1 MKYAVICFTERGA
14 WVCRR
19 LFHKLKEMGE
29 ECEAVIPKR
38 FLREEWKKEGLK
50 EREEESL
57 SQWTGKMF
65 AEKRAVIFV
74 SATGIAVR
82 AIAPW
87 IRDKMT
93 DPPVVTVDEGAQFVI
108 PLLSGHV
115 GGANELAR
123 HIADWLEAVPVITT
137 ATDVNGKFAVDLFA
151 SAYHMTI
158 TDRKEA
164 KNISAAVLE
173 GKQIG
178 VFSDLPIKKLPDGFV
193 MDRWCE
199 ENICIT
205 VKDPSFPEKKASYLR
220 LVPRAVVLGVG
231 CRRGTDPEFM
241 KEKVFA
247 FLKEHGIDPT
257 AVKAIASVD
266 VKQDEPAVLG
276 LKQVFD
282 GECLHQPCEQRFYTP
297 EQLIQVPGDF
307 KESAFV
313 KKQIGVGNVCE
324 RSACAAGGK
333 LLVEKQAGD
342 GITLAAA
349 LEWQG
354 ELDFSKG
361 FGTTVRGKE
370 CLWDRNTQFYIL
382 KKI

>member
-1 MKYAVICFTERGA
+1 MICFTERGA

-19 LFHKLKEMGE
+19 LFHKLKETGE
-29 ECEAVIPKR
+29 ECEAIIPKR

-50 EREEESL
+50 EREEEFL

-65 AEKRAVIFV
+65 AEKRAMIFV

-158 TDRKEA
+158 IDRKEA

-247 FLKEHGIDPT
+247 LLKEHGIDPA

>member
-1 MKYAVICFTERGA
+1 MICFTERGA

-19 LFHKLKEMGE
+19 LFHKLKETGE
-29 ECEAVIPKR
+29 ECEAIIPKR

-50 EREEESL
+50 EREEEFL

-65 AEKRAVIFV
+65 AEKRAMIFV

-158 TDRKEA
+158 IDRKEA

-247 FLKEHGIDPT
+247 LLKEHGIDPA

-297 EQLIQVPGDF
+297 EQLNQVPGDF

-361 FGTTVRGKE
+361 FGTTVRGKG
-370 CLWDRNTQFYIL
+370 CLGRRNTQFYIL

>member
-1 MKYAVICFTERGA
+1 MICFTERGA

-19 LFHKLKEMGE
+19 LFHKLKETGE
-29 ECEAVIPKR
+29 ECEAIIPKR

-50 EREEESL
+50 EREEEFL

-65 AEKRAVIFV
+65 AEKRAMIFV

-158 TDRKEA
+158 IDRKEA
-164 KNISAAVLE
+164 KNISAAGLE

-247 FLKEHGIDPT
+247 LLKEHGIDPA

-297 EQLIQVPGDF
+297 EQLNQVPGDF

>member
-1 MKYAVICFTERGA
+1 MICFTERGA

-19 LFHKLKEMGE
+19 LFHKLKETGK
-29 ECEAVIPKR
+29 ECEAIIPKR

-50 EREEESL
+50 EREEEFL

-65 AEKRAVIFV
+65 AEKRAMIFV

-158 TDRKEA
+158 IDRKEA

-220 LVPRAVVLGVG
+220 LVPGAVVLGVG

-247 FLKEHGIDPT
+247 LLKEHGIDPA

-266 VKQDEPAVLG
+266 VKQDEPAVLD
-276 LKQVFD
+276 LKQLFD

-297 EQLIQVPGDF
+297 EQLNQVPGDF

>member
-1 MKYAVICFTERGA
+1 MICFTERGA

-19 LFHKLKEMGE
+19 LFHKLKETGE
-29 ECEAVIPKR
+29 ECEAIIPKR

-50 EREEESL
+50 EEFL

-65 AEKRAVIFV
+65 AEKRAMIFV

-158 TDRKEA
+158 IDRKEA

-247 FLKEHGIDPT
+247 LLKEHGIDPA

-297 EQLIQVPGDF
+297 EQLNQVPGDF

>member
-1 MKYAVICFTERGA
+1 MICFTERGA

-19 LFHKLKEMGE
+19 LFHKLKETGE
-29 ECEAVIPKR
+29 ECEAIIPKR

-50 EREEESL
+50 EREEEFL

-65 AEKRAVIFV
+65 AEKRAMIFV

-158 TDRKEA
+158 IDRKEA

-205 VKDPSFPEKKASYLR
+205 VKDPSFPGKKASYLR

-247 FLKEHGIDPT
+247 LLKEHGIDPA

-266 VKQDEPAVLG
+266 VKQDEPAVLD
-276 LKQVFD
+276 LKQLFD

-297 EQLIQVPGDF
+297 EQLNQVPGDF

>member
-1 MKYAVICFTERGA
+1 MICFTERGA

-19 LFHKLKEMGE
+19 LFHKLKETGE
-29 ECEAVIPKR
+29 ECEAIIPKR
-38 FLREEWKKEGLK
+38 FLMEEWKKEGLK
-50 EREEESL
+50 EREEEFL

-65 AEKRAVIFV
+65 AEKRAMIFV

-158 TDRKEA
+158 IDRKEA

-247 FLKEHGIDPT
+247 LLKEHGIDPA

-297 EQLIQVPGDF
+297 EQLNQVPGDF

>member
-1 MKYAVICFTERGA
+1 MICFTERGA

-19 LFHKLKEMGE
+19 LFHKLKETGE
-29 ECEAVIPKR
+29 ECEAIIPKR

-50 EREEESL
+50 EREEEFL

-65 AEKRAVIFV
+65 AEKRAMIFV

-158 TDRKEA
+158 IDRKEA

-173 GKQIG
+173 GKQIS

-247 FLKEHGIDPT
+247 LLKEHGIDPA

-297 EQLIQVPGDF
+297 EQLNQVPGDF

>member
-1 MKYAVICFTERGA
+1 MICFTERGA

-19 LFHKLKEMGE
+19 LFHKLKETGE
-29 ECEAVIPKR
+29 ECEAIIPKR

-50 EREEESL
+50 EREEEFL

-65 AEKRAVIFV
+65 AEKRAMIFV

-123 HIADWLEAVPVITT
+123 HIVDWLEAVPVITT

-158 TDRKEA
+158 IDRKEA

-247 FLKEHGIDPT
+247 LLKEHGIDPA

-297 EQLIQVPGDF
+297 EQLNQVPGDF

>member
-1 MKYAVICFTERGA
+1 MICFTERGA

-50 EREEESL
+50 EREEEFL

-65 AEKRAVIFV
+65 AEKRAMIFV

-158 TDRKEA
+158 IDRKEA

-297 EQLIQVPGDF
+297 EQLNQVPGDF

>member
-1 MKYAVICFTERGA
+1 MICFTERGA

-19 LFHKLKEMGE
+19 LFHKLKETGE
-29 ECEAVIPKR
+29 ECEAIIPKR

-50 EREEESL
+50 EREEEFL

-65 AEKRAVIFV
+65 AEKRAMIFV

-247 FLKEHGIDPT
+247 LLKEHGIDPA

-266 VKQDEPAVLG
+266 VKQDEPAVLD
-276 LKQVFD
+276 LKQLFD
-282 GECLHQPCEQRFYTP
+282 GECLHQPCEHRFYTP
-297 EQLIQVPGDF
+297 EQLNQVPGDF

>member
-1 MKYAVICFTERGA
+1 MICFTERGA

-50 EREEESL
+50 EREEEFL

>member
-1 MKYAVICFTERGA
+1 MICFTERGA

-19 LFHKLKEMGE
+19 LFHKLKETGE
-29 ECEAVIPKR
+29 ECEAIIPKR

-50 EREEESL
+50 EREEEFL

-65 AEKRAVIFV
+65 AEKRAMIFV

-158 TDRKEA
+158 IDRKEA

-247 FLKEHGIDPT
+247 LLKEHGIDSA

-297 EQLIQVPGDF
+297 EQLNQVPGDF

>member
-1 MKYAVICFTERGA
+1 MICFTERGA

-19 LFHKLKEMGE
+19 LFHKLKETGE
-29 ECEAVIPKR
+29 ECEAIIPKR

-50 EREEESL
+50 EREEEFL

-65 AEKRAVIFV
+65 AEKRAMIFV

-205 VKDPSFPEKKASYLR
+205 VKDPSFPGKKASYLR

-247 FLKEHGIDPT
+247 LLKEHGIDPA

-297 EQLIQVPGDF
+297 EQLNQVPGDF

>member
-1 MKYAVICFTERGA
+1 MICFTERGA

-19 LFHKLKEMGE
+19 LFHKLKETGE
-29 ECEAVIPKR
+29 ECEAIIPKR

-50 EREEESL
+50 EREEEFL

-65 AEKRAVIFV
+65 AEKRAMIFV

-123 HIADWLEAVPVITT
+123 HTADWLEAVPVITT

-158 TDRKEA
+158 IDRKEA

-247 FLKEHGIDPT
+247 LLKEHGIDPA

-297 EQLIQVPGDF
+297 EQLNQVPGDF

>member
-1 MKYAVICFTERGA
+1 MICFTERGA

-19 LFHKLKEMGE
+19 LFHKLKETGK
-29 ECEAVIPKR
+29 ECEAIIPKR

-65 AEKRAVIFV
+65 AEKRAMIFV

-220 LVPRAVVLGVG
+220 LVPGAVVLGVG

-247 FLKEHGIDPT
+247 LLKEHGIDPA

-266 VKQDEPAVLG
+266 VKQDEPAVLD
-276 LKQVFD
+276 LKQLFD

-297 EQLIQVPGDF
+297 EQLNQVPGDF

-324 RSACAAGGK
+324 RAA
-333 LLVEKQAGD
+333 
-342 GITLAAA
+342 LAACGMDGKIILGKHA
-349 LEWQG
+349 ENGMTIAISKREWKVS
-354 ELDFSKG
+354 FS
-361 FGTTVRGKE
+361 E
-370 CLWDRNTQFYIL
+370 E
-382 KKI
+382 

>member
-1 MKYAVICFTERGA
+1 MICFTERGA

-19 LFHKLKEMGE
+19 LFHKLKETGE
-29 ECEAVIPKR
+29 ECEAIIPKR

-50 EREEESL
+50 EREEEFL

-65 AEKRAVIFV
+65 AEKRAMIFV

-93 DPPVVTVDEGAQFVI
+93 DPPVVTVDEGVQFVI

-158 TDRKEA
+158 IDRKEA

-247 FLKEHGIDPT
+247 LLKEHGIDPA

-297 EQLIQVPGDF
+297 EQLNQVPGDF

>member
-1 MKYAVICFTERGA
+1 MICFTERGA

-19 LFHKLKEMGE
+19 VFHKLKETGE
-29 ECEAVIPKR
+29 ECEAIIPKR

-65 AEKRAVIFV
+65 AEKRAMIFV

>member
-1 MKYAVICFTERGA
+1 MICFTERGA

-19 LFHKLKEMGE
+19 LFHKLKETGE
-29 ECEAVIPKR
+29 ECEAIIPKR

-50 EREEESL
+50 EREEEFL

-65 AEKRAVIFV
+65 AEKRAMIFV

-158 TDRKEA
+158 IDRKEA

-193 MDRWCE
+193 MDRLCE

-247 FLKEHGIDPT
+247 LLKEHGIDPA

-297 EQLIQVPGDF
+297 EQLNQVPGDF

>member
-1 MKYAVICFTERGA
+1 MICFTERGA

-19 LFHKLKEMGE
+19 LFHKLKETGE
-29 ECEAVIPKR
+29 ECEAIIPKR
-38 FLREEWKKEGLK
+38 FLREEWKREGLK
-50 EREEESL
+50 EREEECL

-65 AEKRAVIFV
+65 AEKRAMIFV

-158 TDRKEA
+158 IDRKEA

-247 FLKEHGIDPT
+247 LLKEHGIDPA

-297 EQLIQVPGDF
+297 EQLNQVPGDF

>member
-1 MKYAVICFTERGA
+1 MICFTERGA

-178 VFSDLPIKKLPDGFV
+178 VFSDLPINKLPDGFV

>member
-1 MKYAVICFTERGA
+1 VICFTERGA

-19 LFHKLKEMGE
+19 LFHKLKETGE
-29 ECEAVIPKR
+29 ECEAIIPKR

-50 EREEESL
+50 EREEEFL

-65 AEKRAVIFV
+65 AEKRAMIFV

-158 TDRKEA
+158 IDRKEA

-247 FLKEHGIDPT
+247 LLKEHGIDPA

-297 EQLIQVPGDF
+297 EQLNQVPGDF

>member
-1 MKYAVICFTERGA
+1 MICFTERGA

-19 LFHKLKEMGE
+19 LFHKLKETGE
-29 ECEAVIPKR
+29 ECEAIIPKR

-50 EREEESL
+50 EREEEFL

-65 AEKRAVIFV
+65 AEKRAMIFV

-158 TDRKEA
+158 IDRKEA

-220 LVPRAVVLGVG
+220 LVPRAVVRGVG

-247 FLKEHGIDPT
+247 LLKEHGIDPA

-297 EQLIQVPGDF
+297 EQLNQVPGDF

>member
-1 MKYAVICFTERGA
+1 MICFTERGA

-19 LFHKLKEMGE
+19 LFHKLKETGE
-29 ECEAVIPKR
+29 ECEAIIPKR

-50 EREEESL
+50 EWEEESL

-65 AEKRAVIFV
+65 AEKRAMIFV

-158 TDRKEA
+158 IDRKEA

-247 FLKEHGIDPT
+247 LLKEHGIDPA

-297 EQLIQVPGDF
+297 EQLNQVPGDF

>member
-1 MKYAVICFTERGA
+1 MICFTERGA

-19 LFHKLKEMGE
+19 LFHKLKETGE
-29 ECEAVIPKR
+29 ECEAIIPKR

-50 EREEESL
+50 EREEEFL

-65 AEKRAVIFV
+65 AEKRAMIFV

-158 TDRKEA
+158 IDRKEA

-247 FLKEHGIDPT
+247 LLKEHGIDPA

-266 VKQDEPAVLG
+266 VKQNEPAVLG

-297 EQLIQVPGDF
+297 EQLNQVPGDF

>member
-1 MKYAVICFTERGA
+1 MICFTERGA

-19 LFHKLKEMGE
+19 LFHKLKETGE
-29 ECEAVIPKR
+29 ECEAIIPKR

-50 EREEESL
+50 EREEEFL

-65 AEKRAVIFV
+65 AEKRAMIFV

>member
-1 MKYAVICFTERGA
+1 MICFTERGA

-19 LFHKLKEMGE
+19 LFHKLKETGE
-29 ECEAVIPKR
+29 ECEAIIPKR

-50 EREEESL
+50 EREEEFL

-65 AEKRAVIFV
+65 EEKRAMIFV

-158 TDRKEA
+158 IDRKEA

-247 FLKEHGIDPT
+247 LLKEHGIDPA

-297 EQLIQVPGDF
+297 EQLNQVPGDF

>member
-1 MKYAVICFTERGA
+1 MICFTERGA

-19 LFHKLKEMGE
+19 LFHKLKETGE
-29 ECEAVIPKR
+29 ECEAIIPKR

-50 EREEESL
+50 EREEEFL

-65 AEKRAVIFV
+65 AEKRAMIFV

-297 EQLIQVPGDF
+297 EQLNQVPGDF

>member
-1 MKYAVICFTERGA
+1 MICFTERGA

-19 LFHKLKEMGE
+19 LFHKLKETGE
-29 ECEAVIPKR
+29 ECEAIIPKR

-50 EREEESL
+50 EREEEFL

-65 AEKRAVIFV
+65 AEKRAMIFV

-247 FLKEHGIDPT
+247 LLKEHGIDPA

-266 VKQDEPAVLG
+266 VKQDEPAVLD

-297 EQLIQVPGDF
+297 EQLNQVPGDF

>member
-1 MKYAVICFTERGA
+1 MICFTERGA

-19 LFHKLKEMGE
+19 LFHKLKETGE
-29 ECEAVIPKR
+29 ECEAIIPKR

-50 EREEESL
+50 EREEEFL

-65 AEKRAVIFV
+65 AEKRAMIFV

-158 TDRKEA
+158 IDRKEA

-247 FLKEHGIDPT
+247 LLKEHGIDPA

-297 EQLIQVPGDF
+297 EQLNQVPGDF
-307 KESAFV
+307 KESDFV

>member
-1 MKYAVICFTERGA
+1 MICFTERGA

-19 LFHKLKEMGE
+19 LFHKLKETGE
-29 ECEAVIPKR
+29 ECEAIIPKR

-50 EREEESL
+50 EREEEFL

-65 AEKRAVIFV
+65 AEKRAMIFV

-158 TDRKEA
+158 IDRKEA

-247 FLKEHGIDPT
+247 LLKEHGIDPA

-266 VKQDEPAVLG
+266 VKQDEPAVLD
-276 LKQVFD
+276 LKQLFD
-282 GECLHQPCEQRFYTP
+282 GECLHQPCGQRFYTP
-297 EQLIQVPGDF
+297 EQLNQVPGDF

>member
-1 MKYAVICFTERGA
+1 
-14 WVCRR
+14 
-19 LFHKLKEMGE
+19 
-29 ECEAVIPKR
+29 
-38 FLREEWKKEGLK
+38 
-50 EREEESL
+50 
-57 SQWTGKMF
+57 MF
-65 AEKRAVIFV
+65 AEKRAMIFV

-158 TDRKEA
+158 IDRKEA

-205 VKDPSFPEKKASYLR
+205 VKDPSFPKKALFGV
-220 LVPRAVVLGVG
+220 LFPGCPWCWVPQGNRS
-231 CRRGTDPEFM
+231 
-241 KEKVFA
+241 
-247 FLKEHGIDPT
+247 GI
-257 AVKAIASVD
+257 
-266 VKQDEPAVLG
+266 
-276 LKQVFD
+276 
-282 GECLHQPCEQRFYTP
+282 Y
-297 EQLIQVPGDF
+297 
-307 KESAFV
+307 
-313 KKQIGVGNVCE
+313 E
-324 RSACAAGGK
+324 RKSFCP
-333 LLVEKQAGD
+333 
-342 GITLAAA
+342 
-349 LEWQG
+349 
-354 ELDFSKG
+354 
-361 FGTTVRGKE
+361 
-370 CLWDRNTQFYIL
+370 Y
-382 KKI
+382 

>member
-1 MKYAVICFTERGA
+1 MICFTERGA

-19 LFHKLKEMGE
+19 LFHKLKETGE
-29 ECEAVIPKR
+29 ECEAIIPKR

-50 EREEESL
+50 EREEEFL

-65 AEKRAVIFV
+65 AEKRAMIFV

-158 TDRKEA
+158 IDRKEA

-247 FLKEHGIDPT
+247 LLKVHGIDPA

-297 EQLIQVPGDF
+297 EQLNQVPGDF

>member
-1 MKYAVICFTERGA
+1 MICFTERGA

-19 LFHKLKEMGE
+19 LFHKLKETGE
-29 ECEAVIPKR
+29 ECEAIIPKR

-65 AEKRAVIFV
+65 VEKRAMIFV

-241 KEKVFA
+241 KEKVFVL
-247 FLKEHGIDPT
+247 LKEHGIDPA

-266 VKQDEPAVLG
+266 VKQDEPAVLD
-276 LKQVFD
+276 LKQLFD

-297 EQLIQVPGDF
+297 EQLNQVPGDF

>member
-1 MKYAVICFTERGA
+1 MICFTERGA

-19 LFHKLKEMGE
+19 LFHKLKETGE
-29 ECEAVIPKR
+29 ECEAIIPKR

-50 EREEESL
+50 EREEEFL

-65 AEKRAVIFV
+65 AEKRAMIFV

-158 TDRKEA
+158 IDRKEA

-173 GKQIG
+173 GKPIG

-247 FLKEHGIDPT
+247 LLKEHGIDPA

-297 EQLIQVPGDF
+297 EQLNQVPGDF

>member
-1 MKYAVICFTERGA
+1 MICFTERGA

-19 LFHKLKEMGE
+19 LFHKLKETGE
-29 ECEAVIPKR
+29 ECEAIIPKR

-50 EREEESL
+50 EREEEFL

-65 AEKRAVIFV
+65 AEKRAMIFV

-247 FLKEHGIDPT
+247 LLKEHGIDPA

-266 VKQDEPAVLG
+266 VKQDEPAVLD
-276 LKQVFD
+276 LKQLFD

-297 EQLIQVPGDF
+297 EQLNQVPGDF